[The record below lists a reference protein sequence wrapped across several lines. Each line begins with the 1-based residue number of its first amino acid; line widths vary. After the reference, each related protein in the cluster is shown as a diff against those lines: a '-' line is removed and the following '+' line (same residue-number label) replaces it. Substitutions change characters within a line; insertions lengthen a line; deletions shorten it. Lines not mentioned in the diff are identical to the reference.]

1 MQWAYTNVVQKL
13 LKKHCWEGV
22 WLKYFDLNE
31 AGKLA
36 DGMLAILTLDNML
49 DGIEL
54 AIDGS
59 ELVWIRFWIVAAE
72 PGTNI

>member
-1 MQWAYTNVVQKL
+1 ML
-13 LKKHCWEGV
+13 LKNYSKNIAEWEGV
-22 WLKYFDLNE
+22 WLTKE
-31 AGKLA
+31 AGRLA
-36 DGMLAILTLDNML
+36 AGMLAILTLDNML

-72 PGTNI
+72 PETNI